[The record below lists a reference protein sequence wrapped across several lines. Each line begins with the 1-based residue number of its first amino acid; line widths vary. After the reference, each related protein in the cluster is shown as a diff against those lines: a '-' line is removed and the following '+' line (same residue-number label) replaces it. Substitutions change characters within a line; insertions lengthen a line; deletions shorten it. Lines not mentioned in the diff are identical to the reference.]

1 LRTRKKIWF
10 ESKLQYPDEL
20 KKEDIGNLEMGR
32 SFSSNLLIGQNKYY
46 MVIIA
51 GVTVF
56 ITYLHY
62 STVPQ
67 IHALHDI
74 YREFY
79 YIPVLLGALL
89 FGLKG
94 AAFSYLLV
102 LVLYLPYIFI
112 NWSGN
117 TIPEADKFLH
127 LLLQGVFGFLAGFL
141 ITRDRKRREQME
153 KERYLTGLGQV
164 ATTIVHDLKNP
175 LITIQGFARRLQEG
189 KGKTEDAAQAIM
201 ESANNM
207 QKIVYD
213 VLDFARPMKM
223 AFRKEDIRNIIKRA
237 CESCKAKIERWGID
251 ILTDLPAGPLNIEI
265 DGFNIERAV
274 VNIINNAIEASAKGQ
289 SISIS
294 TVAEKN
300 YLTIRIKDQ
309 GAGMDRETIENIF
322 IPFFTKKSWGTGLGM
337 CISKKIIDGH
347 EGKISINSSPG
358 EGTEVTIRLP
368 YRTTTKT

>member
-1 LRTRKKIWF
+1 MYFIA
-10 ESKLQYPDEL
+10 
-20 KKEDIGNLEMGR
+20 
-32 SFSSNLLIGQNKYY
+32 
-46 MVIIA
+46 VITGLTA
-51 GVTVF
+51 L
-56 ITYLHY
+56 ITYLNY

-94 AAFSYLLV
+94 AALSYLLI
-102 LVLYLPYIFI
+102 LVLYLPYIII
-112 NWSGN
+112 NWSGDA
-117 TIPEADKFLH
+117 ISEADKFLH
-127 LLLQGVFGFLAGFL
+127 ILLQGIFGFLAGFL
-141 ITRDRKRREQME
+141 ITRDKKRREQME
-153 KERYLTGLGQV
+153 KERYLAGLGQA

-175 LITIQGFARRLQEG
+175 LITIQGFAKRLQEG

-201 ESANNM
+201 DSANNM

-237 CESCKAKIERWGID
+237 CDSCKTKTERWGID
-251 ILTDLPAGPLNIEI
+251 ILTDLPAEPVTIEI
-265 DGFNIERAV
+265 DSFNIERAV
-274 VNIINNAIEASAKGQ
+274 VNILNNAIEASARGQ
-289 SISIS
+289 NISIS
-294 TVAEKN
+294 TVAEKD

-309 GAGMDRETIENIF
+309 GAGMDSETIENIF

-347 EGKISINSSPG
+347 EGKISINSNPG
-358 EGTEVTIRLP
+358 AGTEVTIKLP
-368 YRTTTKT
+368 YRTTYQKK